1 MDYLS
6 RFKKKKKE
14 DLTKCDVWHL
24 TRSCIGKA
32 KQKQLQKDIWK
43 HVGKSEYVN
52 VIMYCSVW

>member
-6 RFKKKKKE
+6 RFKKTKK

-32 KQKQLQKDIWK
+32 KQKQLQKNIWK

-52 VIMYCSVW
+52 VNT